1 MTRISSVLVVF
12 FTILAHAAVEHGT
25 VFPITET
32 PEVYSAE
39 DNYYDAQYATYVRH
53 SYTPAKSGFCTVST
67 SYESSSFTRYLYYY
81 GTDATFQN
89 TIDYDYSSGTV
100 SYTFNCAKDETYY
113 FMVRANST
121 SYSSYKYN
129 IKASVQ
135 EVVLSETVYPLSSA
149 FVPYTYQSNSSLI
162 GENTFAIKM
171 SYEPTAT
178 GLYTLIS
185 NAKYSRYAYYY
196 GTDATF
202 ATRKSSYSHS
212 SQGRT
217 TLSLT
222 AGEKY
227 YFAMYQ
233 SSQSYFDDTVS
244 VRMAPTLKVNS
255 DTLGPGYVYV
265 GTGSRNYD
273 STYVINDTVPLH
285 AFSRN
290 NSRFEKWEKV
300 SGTCSIV
307 NPTAAQ
313 TGVVISSNCK
323 VRAVFKAG
331 EVYPITKT
339 AKKYNLYDHF
349 YSGTPSNGVR
359 FSFVAPK
366 SGGFVIK
373 YTKDSTEWSYLKR
386 YQTGAFSSY
395 DFSKSVS
402 TSLIDTV
409 LLNAGDSVFYL
420 VTNDYT
426 RDSTMSFSMSYDTI
440 PSIWL
445 TIQSESSRC
454 STKVGSMPV
463 LKGQVAFVEA
473 FARKGYRP
481 NGWTFVSG
489 SHKFSDS
496 TAYSIKDTILEDTK
510 IKLRCKAANL
520 IEITD
525 KRKTY
530 VTQNDFYEVSPSGGL
545 RFHYEAPTSG
555 IFVLK
560 FEPQGFRGT
569 YRYYGADSTFSSA
582 KRTYSNTSNEVSFNV
597 VAAAANEEVFEST
610 IPYATEYW
618 DDPVSVVALRGGT
631 VKIDSQTRVDTLAVG
646 DQLALSTSLDS
657 GAHFVKWTVVSGKG
671 AFVDSS
677 ELNTSFIL
685 KGTGSVVIKPVT
697 STLPLYQLTSS
708 FRGYT
713 FKDNGSNTRRNIYG
727 VRTVLNARDSG
738 MYAIVMNT
746 NNSAYIYSYGS
757 DSTFYSYSST
767 SCSAGDNCRILLTL
781 DANQR
786 RYFQF
791 VQNTASYWKDSVW
804 VKAVKTASLYTDT
817 SGTGYAYMG
826 ASGSRM
832 YDSTHIAGDTVPI
845 RAYTTDIDHR
855 FSKWSVASG
864 SCKIIDST
872 KAATSIIP
880 NGDCKVKAHFVVGTV
895 YPITDVSTKYTLVEN
910 YYSRSPSYGV
920 RFKFVAP
927 ADGQYAISIRS
938 LDLLMTVEYDTTCTF
953 NTYKLRTTS
962 TKGKLD
968 QLGLTAGQSV
978 CYTVKN
984 YNSRDTL
991 QPLPFWISYSQ
1002 TKASLTLVAAD
1013 SNGSVSPTGYSPA
1026 WIGTAYPITAT
1037 AKNEFRFDKWIVES
1051 GTASIDDPYAN
1062 MTMAIPADT
1071 ATLKAT
1077 FKRGSVYEL
1086 TATKKNYNIQLH
1098 HYADNDTSTVR
1109 FRWTPSDTNHY
1120 LLKVDSIVGMCISY
1134 GTDSLFGS
1142 SVKTYGLKGST
1153 YVLLQGMPGR
1163 TYYYSIKDTTQKPSR
1178 TKDFTVQ
1185 MITPYVMFVESTR
1198 GRAVPSGDIYIAPG
1212 TDTALSAIPYG
1223 GYVFDSWIKVKG
1235 SVRID
1240 DASNART
1247 RAEPQSSYCH
1257 IKANYVFDLSAEP
1270 ELAITS
1276 LDLSNHP
1283 GICAQVSVIDKNSG
1297 KPIAG
1302 LDSTDF
1308 VLFQDNKSL
1317 PAQTTTIES
1326 VGGVS
1331 VALVV
1336 DESGSMSGTK
1346 MTEAKNSIRQ
1356 FINEMGPYDR
1366 TAIIGFTGGSNAK
1379 VHQAMTSDKDLLL
1392 SAVNRLNANGN
1403 GTNINKGTMV
1413 GVEQLVGETNP
1424 TAVIVFSDG
1433 ANNDDVYTSSEVVS
1447 RAITLQTNIY
1457 SIAVATTSNS
1467 TLRELADGSGGTFTS
1482 APNASQLSNIYTTI
1496 RSAVQARYILCY
1508 QSPDA
1513 VWNGDTHTVVI
1524 KTKFL
1529 NKDAADTA
1537 YWNESSQPPIIE
1549 LTPATW
1555 KLVGVNQP
1563 QFQSLTISVIVKS
1576 KSAIK
1581 DVRLFTRDVSLRND
1595 AFKSYEMT
1603 QVDDSLWQYVIPDA
1617 SVTFP
1622 GIDFYVVATDSN
1634 GLTGKTPS
1642 VMSPAKEP
1650 YTIPVKNDVPVIKL
1664 DSVACVDTTG
1674 GKGSLR
1680 FKITDD
1686 NGVNSAS
1693 LFYKDS
1699 AVVLFDERLMSES
1712 NGYWNGYIPAKAFE
1726 NGIIEYYVRAVDEL
1740 GASARWQKMQNS
1752 FIPVCNRKV
1761 RVADVEDSITIVN
1774 GDAAGDPISRETS
1787 KLRLKLVT
1795 EDFST
1800 GKDTVKATLSCLVSG
1815 DIENNIKLVEK
1826 RSGYYETAKA
1836 ISKNEYSAKRD
1847 DGSIS
1852 CGGSDTLV
1860 AEYKDPLYGTYA
1872 RDTVI
1877 VGDTVEFS
1885 YRFLNV
1891 SGKKDLD
1898 SLESGD
1904 SVQFKLRLTSV
1915 SKSIHKKDT
1924 LNVLLFTNKYDSLW
1938 VKAVETGDYTSTFEY
1953 SGTFYFAYDKDDLES
1968 SKLDALFNMNASY
1981 NRVVIKAG
1989 IKKDKLGWKRDSLVV
2004 YSNYIP
2010 ADTAEIYDADKDGEA
2025 DSIRIHYVSKQKEG
2039 VAAIDTLY
2047 WNKAGGTWQSVSKKR
2062 FKLQSGRSWVEAR
2075 LEDSFDYGATAAD
2088 AEEAPYLKM
2097 TRPKGGFSQK
2107 MEIKDRIGAVPVK
2120 AVKRPGTISIDEFM
2134 ECTNEVPPD
2143 TLEITLSEPVENTG
2157 DENAWKKLFTYSEDC
2172 KDTLDYSLNISKLLE
2187 KDSAG
2192 LVWTFVLADHNLMT
2206 YNCIR
2211 TNPKATYVDKYDN
2224 PMGRGGIT
2232 IDGSNGNVYLYEV
2245 APAPA
2250 VSGIKNKEKWIAPG
2264 DEDWSRVPDTL
2275 SVIRVASIMP
2285 YKATVTIFDSYSN
2298 VVTTF
2303 KRKFGDDGEMS
2314 QKIRGNGRNHAK
2326 TGFLHWNNRSDEG
2339 RHVGTGV
2346 YIWRIDFKFK
2356 DGHTEYRLVKTG
2368 VKRKK

>member
-39 DNYYDAQYATYVRH
+39 DNYYDAQYATYVYH

-81 GTDATFQN
+81 GTDATFQSAV
-89 TIDYDYSSGTV
+89 DYDYSSGTV
-100 SYTFNCAKDETYY
+100 SYTFNCEKDKTYY
-113 FMVRANST
+113 LMVRASST

-135 EVVLSETVYPLSSA
+135 EVALSETVYPLSST

-409 LLNAGDSVFYL
+409 LLNAGDSIFYL

-631 VKIDSQTRVDTLAVG
+631 VKIDSQSRVDTLAVG

-727 VRTVLNARDSG
+727 VRTVLNTRDSG

-746 NNSAYIYSYGS
+746 NNAAIIYNYNA
-757 DSTFYSYSST
+757 DSTFYNYNST
-767 SCSAGDNCRILLTL
+767 SCSVGGSCRILVTL

-791 VQNTASYWKDSVW
+791 VSNTASYRGDSVW
-804 VKAVKTASLYTDT
+804 VKAVKTANLYTDT

-845 RAYTTDIDHR
+845 RAYTIDVDHR

-880 NGDCKVKAHFVVGTV
+880 DGNCTVKAHFVVGTV

-927 ADGQYAISIRS
+927 TTGQYAISIRS
-938 LDLLMTVEYDTTCTF
+938 LDLTMTVDYDTTCTF
-953 NTYKLRTTS
+953 NTYKLRTNS

-1002 TKASLTLVAAD
+1002 TKASLTLVAD
-1013 SNGSVSPTGYSPA
+1013 SNGTASPTGYSPA
-1026 WIGTAYPITAT
+1026 WVGTAYPITAT
-1037 AKNEFRFDKWIVES
+1037 AKNGFRFDKWIVES

-1086 TATKKNYNIQLH
+1086 TATKKNYNVQLH

-1120 LLKVDSIVGMCISY
+1120 LLKVDSIIGMCISY
-1134 GTDSLFGS
+1134 GIDSLFGS
-1142 SVKTYGLKGST
+1142 SVKTYGLTGSN
-1153 YVLLQGMPGR
+1153 YVLLQGMPGK
-1163 TYYYSIKDTTQKPSR
+1163 TYYYAIKDTTKKSSR

-1185 MITPYVMFVESTR
+1185 MISPYVMYVESTR

-1302 LDSTDF
+1302 LEASDF
-1308 VLFQDNKSL
+1308 VLFQDKKSL
-1317 PAQTTTIES
+1317 PVQVTTVQNVSSI
-1326 VGGVS
+1326 S

-1336 DESGSMSGTK
+1336 DESGSMSSSDIADVKT
-1346 MTEAKNSIRQ
+1346 AVRA
-1356 FINEMGPYDR
+1356 FIDAMGPSDR
-1366 TAIIGFTGGSNAK
+1366 TTLIGFETSARII
-1379 VHQAMTSDKDLLL
+1379 QPMTSEKSLLYAAAEKIH
-1392 SAVNRLNANGN
+1392 SGGGTAITNGAHAAL
-1403 GTNINKGTMV
+1403 
-1413 GVEQLVGETNP
+1413 EQLVNESGST
-1424 TAVIVFSDG
+1424 TVIIFSDG
-1433 ANNDDVYTSSEVVS
+1433 SGQGSFTTDSIVKK
-1447 RAITLQTNIY
+1447 AIGQNTMIY
-1457 SIAVATTSNS
+1457 SVGIGSGATKEPLKGMAEGT
-1467 TLRELADGSGGTFTS
+1467 GGTFAVAPS
-1482 APNASQLSNIYTTI
+1482 ATELSNIYAAI
-1496 RSAVQARYILCY
+1496 QSAVQARYVLCY

-1513 VWNGDTHTVVI
+1513 VWNGDTHTVVV

-1537 YWNESSQPPIIE
+1537 YWDESAQPPIVD

-1555 KLVGVNQP
+1555 KMVGVNQP
-1563 QFQSLTISVIVKS
+1563 QFQSFTIGVYVKS
-1576 KSAIK
+1576 DKGLR
-1581 DVRLFTRDVSLRND
+1581 DVKLYMRNVSLRND
-1595 AFKSYEMT
+1595 SYTTYTMT
-1603 QVDDSLWQYVIPDA
+1603 QENDSLWNFVLPD
-1617 SVTFP
+1617 SMVKYP
-1622 GIDFYVVATDSN
+1622 GIDFYVTATDTA
-1634 GLTGKTPS
+1634 GLTGKTPA

-1650 YTIPVKNDVPVIKL
+1650 HTIPIKNDVPFVKL
-1664 DSVACVDTTG
+1664 DSIACIDTTG
-1674 GKGSLR
+1674 GKGSIR

-1686 NGVNSAS
+1686 NGINSAI
-1693 LFYKDS
+1693 LYYKDS
-1699 AVVLFDERLMSES
+1699 VAVLFDERRMSES
-1712 NGYWNGYIPAKAFE
+1712 QGYWTAYVPAKAFE
-1726 NGIIEYYVRAVDEL
+1726 NGIIEYYVRAIDEL
-1740 GASARWQKMQNS
+1740 GATGRWLKTQNS
-1752 FIPVCNRKV
+1752 YMPVCNRRILV
-1761 RVADVEDSITIVN
+1761 RDVEDSIAIKN
-1774 GDAAGDPISRETS
+1774 GNVSGDPISRETS
-1787 KLRLKLVT
+1787 KIRLSLVT
-1795 EDFST
+1795 EDFT
-1800 GKDTVKATLSCLVSG
+1800 EGKDTVTASLSCLVSG

-1836 ISKNEYSAKRD
+1836 VSKNEYSAKRD

-1852 CGGSDTLV
+1852 CSGSDTLV

-1885 YRFLNV
+1885 YRFLNA

-2285 YKATVTIFDSYSN
+2285 YKAIVTIFDSYSN

-2326 TGFLHWNNRSDEG
+2326 TGFLHWNNRSDDG

>member
-53 SYTPAKSGFCTVST
+53 SYTPAKSGYCTVTT
-67 SYESSSFTRYLYYY
+67 SYESSSFSRYLYYY
-81 GTDATFQN
+81 GTDNTFSN
-89 TIDYDYSSGTV
+89 PVTTNSGSYTV
-100 SYTFNCAKDETYY
+100 SYSFVCEQSKTYY
-113 FMVRANST
+113 FAVRTGNT
-121 SYSSYKYN
+121 SYTSYKYN
-129 IKASVQ
+129 IKAS
-135 EVVLSETVYPLSSA
+135 LDAFSETVYPLTA
-149 FVPYTYQSNSSLI
+149 TFAPYTYKSNSSLI
-162 GENTFAIKM
+162 SEGLSGIKL
-171 SYEPTAT
+171 SYEPSAT
-178 GLYTLIS
+178 GTYVFVS
-185 NAKYSRYAYYY
+185 KARYSRYLYYY
-196 GTDATF
+196 STDATF
-202 ATRKSSYSHS
+202 ATRNNYFSHS
-212 SQGRT
+212 SSPIRT
-217 TLSLT
+217 FFSLT
-222 AGEKY
+222 AGQKY

-233 SSQSYFDDTVS
+233 SSTSYLDDEVS
-244 VRMAPTLKVNS
+244 VRMAPSLKVNA

-265 GTGSRNYD
+265 GTGTRNND
-273 STYVINDTVPLH
+273 SSYVANDTVPLH
-285 AFSRN
+285 AYTRS
-290 NSRFEKWEKV
+290 NSRFVKWEKV

-685 KGTGSVVIKPVT
+685 KGTGSVVVKPVS
-697 STLPLYQLTSS
+697 STLPLYQLTDSY
-708 FRGYT
+708 RGYT
-713 FKDNGSNTRRNIYG
+713 FKDNSTNSRRSVYG
-727 VRTVLNARDSG
+727 IRAVLNPKDSG
-738 MYAIVMNT
+738 MYAIVMKT
-746 NNSAYIYSYGS
+746 EHSAYIYNYSA

-767 SCSAGDNCRILLTL
+767 TCSSSPCRTLLTVN
-781 DANQR
+781 ANQR

-791 VQNTASYWKDSVW
+791 IQNTASYREDSVW
-804 VKAVKTASLYTDT
+804 VKAVKTSHLRADT
-817 SGTGYAYMG
+817 SGIGYAYVG
-826 ASGSRM
+826 SSGSYN
-832 YDSTHIAGDTVPI
+832 YDSTHIAGDTIPV
-845 RAYTTDIDHR
+845 RASTTHSDFR

-872 KAATSIIP
+872 KANTSIIP
-880 NGDCKVKAHFVVGTV
+880 NGDCTVKAHFVLGTV
-895 YPITDVSTKYTLVEN
+895 YPITAVSTKYTMVDN
-910 YYSRSPSYGV
+910 YYSRGASYGV

-927 ADGQYAISIRS
+927 SDGDYTMAFSS
-938 LDLLMTVEYDTTCTF
+938 LNLKMTIERYTSDAF
-953 NTYKLRTTS
+953 NSYVTRTTS
-962 TKGKLD
+962 ATSKYETLS
-968 QLGLTAGQSV
+968 LTAGQTIYYMV
-978 CYTVKN
+978 RN
-984 YNSRDTL
+984 YSTADTL
-991 QPLPFWISYSQ
+991 LPFWVSYSISNV
-1002 TKASLTLVAAD
+1002 KVVLTAD
-1013 SNGSVSPTGYSPA
+1013 SNGTVAPSSGYSTA
-1026 WIGTAYPITAT
+1026 WMGTAYPVTAT
-1037 AKNEFRFDKWIVES
+1037 ANSNFRFDKWIVES
-1051 GTASIDDPYAN
+1051 GSATFDDPNAYK
-1062 MTMAIPADT
+1062 TMVIPKTDV
-1071 ATLKAT
+1071 TLKAT
-1077 FKRGSVYEL
+1077 FKHGSVYAL
-1086 TATKKNYNIQLH
+1086 STTKKNYNIQAH
-1098 HYADNDTSTVR
+1098 HYSDSDSSTVR
-1109 FRWTPSDTNHY
+1109 FSWTPGDTNHY
-1120 LLKVDSIVGMCISY
+1120 LLTVDSITGVCTYY
-1134 GTDSLFGS
+1134 GTDSLFAS
-1142 SVKTYGLKGST
+1142 SVKRYVVGGKS
-1153 YVLLQGMPGR
+1153 YVLVQGSPNK
-1163 TYYYSIKDTTQKPSR
+1163 TYYFTVKDTVPGESR
-1178 TKDFTVQ
+1178 YKNFTMQ
-1185 MITPYVMFVESTR
+1185 MVVPNVLYVESTR
-1198 GRAVPSGDIYIAPG
+1198 GRAVPSEYVYVAPG
-1212 TDTALSAIPYG
+1212 ADTLLYATPYG
-1223 GYVFDSWIKVKG
+1223 GYVFDSWIKVDGKVKIEDP
-1235 SVRID
+1235 SQ
-1240 DASNART
+1240 SRT

-1257 IKANYVFDLSAEP
+1257 VKANYVFDMSAEP
-1270 ELAITS
+1270 SLTITD

-1283 GICAQVSVIDKNSG
+1283 GICAQVSVVDENSK

-1302 LDSTDF
+1302 LEASDF
-1308 VLFQDNKSL
+1308 VLFQDEKSL
-1317 PAQTTTIES
+1317 PIQMTTVQS
-1326 VGGVS
+1326 VSGVS

-1336 DESGSMSGTK
+1336 DESGSMSGIR
-1346 MTEAKNSIRQ
+1346 MTSAKEAIRQ

-1366 TAIIGFTGGSNAK
+1366 TAIIGFTGGSNAD
-1379 VHQAMTSDKDLLL
+1379 VHQAMTSDQTLLL
-1392 SAVNRLNANGN
+1392 NAVDRLKADGD
-1403 GTNINKGTMV
+1403 GTNINTGTKV
-1413 GVEQLVGETNP
+1413 GVEQVVGETNP

-1433 ANNDDVYTSSEVVS
+1433 SNNDDATTTPQAVNLANS
-1447 RAITLQTNIY
+1447 LNTNIY
-1457 SIAVATTSNS
+1457 SIAVATTTNAV
-1467 TLRELADGSGGTFTS
+1467 LKDLADGTHGSYTEV
-1482 APNASQLSNIYTTI
+1482 PNASQLADIYSSV
-1496 RSAVQARYILCY
+1496 RSAVQARYVLCY

-1513 VWNGDTHTVVI
+1513 VWDGDTHTVVI

-1529 NKDAADTA
+1529 NKDASDTA
-1537 YWNESSQPPIIE
+1537 YWNEASQPPIVD
-1549 LTPATW
+1549 LTPETW
-1555 KLVGVNQP
+1555 KMVGVNQP
-1563 QFQSLTISVIVKS
+1563 QNKGFTIGVYVNSRKGIKEVKLYM
-1576 KSAIK
+1576 
-1581 DVRLFTRDVSLRND
+1581 RNVSLRND
-1595 AFKSYEMT
+1595 SYTTYTMT
-1603 QVDDSLWQYVIPDA
+1603 QENDSLWNFVLPD
-1617 SVTFP
+1617 SMVKFP
-1622 GIDFYVVATDSN
+1622 GIDFYVTATDSI
-1634 GLTGKTPS
+1634 GLTGKSPA

-1650 YTIPVKNDVPVIKL
+1650 HTIPVKNDVPYIRL
-1664 DSVACVDTTG
+1664 DSIACMDTTG
-1674 GKGSLR
+1674 GKGSIR

-1686 NGVNSAS
+1686 NGVNNAI
-1693 LFYKDS
+1693 FYYKDS
-1699 AVVLFDERLMSES
+1699 MAVIFDERRMSES
-1712 NGYWNGYIPAKAFE
+1712 QGYWTAYVPAKAFA
-1726 NGIIEYYVRAVDEL
+1726 NGIIEYYVRAIDEL
-1740 GASARWQKMQNS
+1740 GASARWLKAQNS
-1752 FIPVCNRKV
+1752 YMPVCNRKIMV
-1761 RVADVEDSITIVN
+1761 RDVEDSIAIVN
-1774 GDAAGDPISRETS
+1774 GNVSGDPISRETS
-1787 KLRLKLVT
+1787 KIRLSLVT
-1795 EDFST
+1795 EDFT
-1800 GKDTVKATLSCLVSG
+1800 EGKDTVTASLSCLVSG

-1852 CGGSDTLV
+1852 CSGSDTLV

-1885 YRFLNV
+1885 YRFLNA

-2025 DSIRIHYVSKQKEG
+2025 DSIRIHYVSKQKDG

-2232 IDGSNGNVYLYEV
+2232 IDGSNGNVYIYEV

-2326 TGFLHWNNRSDEG
+2326 TGFLHWNNRSDDG